1 MVNSISQRRRF
12 LYYRFFTCDNS
23 REFLIFAFYTELH
36 AGDFYRKILSE
47 KVFTLLRLSEKRNRV
62 SLSPIVDRFASRYL
76 APLLARPAGLVRAH
90 GIPPGARSLAL
101 AALHGLARPAGRT
114 VIYVTTGTPEA
125 DTLASETAL
134 FMNPENIHV
143 LPEMDGIPYE
153 WSRHDMV
160 LSGRRIRTLDR
171 LLSDDSSLLI
181 VPAGAL
187 LRRVPDPQMW
197 KSRAITLKPGDA
209 IEPRLL
215 MERLVAA
222 GYHRTE
228 RVEGP
233 GEFCLKGSLLDVYA
247 VQADRP
253 VRIDFFDVEIESL
266 RQFDPETQRSSS
278 AVNSV
283 TILPAS
289 EAVIDGQALQ
299 KLSAAINKRF
309 DAALRRPEWLEANL
323 ETANGRDQPGL
334 EELLPLIM
342 PYRSLLELF
351 STPPVLAFDADGA
364 ALDRLLRVEREYDTL
379 FERES
384 EQRVAVPPDDLL
396 DRQTTVLLD
405 RDRTESTLQRVV
417 FYSHS
422 DLDTGE
428 TSPEALMIRDPSTFS
443 GRMTEFRK
451 RATEILEEGGSVI
464 ISSPYTAQ
472 IQRIAG
478 ILKSESVPHETV
490 EWHGP
495 DTRVT
500 SSRVLLVQS
509 LRETGFEL
517 PEEKL
522 FIWTDSDI
530 FGRSYKKRVRFKK
543 TGSAPLDSY
552 LDLREGDTI
561 VHINHGVG
569 RFVKLERMK
578 AAGRERDFLV
588 LEYADQDRLFVPL
601 DQISMIQKYVA
612 PESNPPLDHL
622 GRASFKKIR
631 EKVEKNIEA
640 FAEELIQIYAARA
653 KKQGY
658 AFPPDTVWQEEFEAE
673 FPYDETPDQLMA
685 IQATKEDMESPRP
698 MDRLICGDVGYG
710 KTEVAIRAVFKAVMG
725 GKQAVV
731 ICPTTI
737 LALQHFK
744 NFRERFA
751 SFPVRID
758 WVSRFRTAAEIRRI
772 KEALADGEVDVV
784 IGTHALLAKD
794 VKIRNLGLLVI
805 DEEQRFGVVHKEALK
820 KLKTQVDVLTL
831 SATPIPRT
839 LHLSLT
845 GIRDLSVIQTP
856 PRDRKP
862 VKTFVLEDSDAALM
876 EAVRRELER
885 GGQIFYLH
893 NRIQTLDMV
902 GERLRTLMPELR
914 FTTLHGQMHEDD
926 IEEILLDFTERKFDL
941 LLTTAIIE
949 NGIDIP
955 NVNTL
960 IVDRADQFGLSQLYQ
975 IRGRVGRSN
984 RQAYAYFFHQG
995 SKVLTEQAMKR
1006 LNTLLEYQELGS
1018 GFKVAMRDLEIRGAG
1033 NVLGKEQSGDI
1044 IQVGYEL
1051 YIKLLD
1057 NAVRRLKGEELDIDV
1072 RCTVNL
1078 NTDFFLSEEYI
1089 EDTRQRIEFYKRFEA
1104 ARTEDEV
1111 VALAEE
1117 MKDRFGPPDRAGEVF
1132 VLVERIRTLGSL
1144 CGFES
1149 IFEENDLI
1157 HFKAGDTFRVPIQ
1170 HMIEILKKNLGFFV
1184 RDGRNNVLYFKAS
1197 TGSRAATKSPDAV
1210 LESLLVALRA
1220 LAAPLQ
1226 EQLAEK
1232 AG

>member
-1 MVNSISQRRRF
+1 MIQ
-12 LYYRFFTCDNS
+12 LP
-23 REFLIFAFYTELH
+23 
-36 AGDFYRKILSE
+36 E
-47 KVFTLLRLSEKRNRV
+47 KVFTDLRFIKNRNRV
-62 SLSPIVDRFASRYL
+62 SLSPVVDRFASRHL
-76 APLLARPAGLVRAH
+76 APLLARPAEITTLF
-90 GIPPGARSLAL
+90 GILPGSRSLAL
-101 AALHGLARPAGRT
+101 ASLLKLSQASGRS
-114 VIYVTTGTPEA
+114 VVYVTTGTPEA
-125 DTLASETAL
+125 DTLASEASL
-134 FMNPENIHV
+134 FIDPARIVV

-160 LSGRRIRTLDR
+160 LSGRRIRALDR
-171 LLSDDSSLLI
+171 LLSSDPILLI
-181 VPAGAL
+181 VPAGAF
-187 LRRVPDPQMW
+187 LRRLPDPQLW
-197 KSRAITLKPGDA
+197 QSRTVILKKGQT

-215 MERLVAA
+215 MEQLVAI
-222 GYHRTE
+222 GYHRSE

-247 VQADRP
+247 VQSDRP
-253 VRIDFFDVEIESL
+253 VRVDFFDIEVESL
-266 RQFDPETQRSSS
+266 REFDPESQRSLKP
-278 AVNSV
+278 VDSV
-283 TILPAS
+283 KILPAS
-289 EAVIDGQALQ
+289 EAIADEKGLAKLKQAIA
-299 KLSAAINKRF
+299 KAKFS
-309 DAALRRPEWLEANL
+309 DDLRRPDWLDEQGEIKA
-323 ETANGRDQPGL
+323 ANGRDQAGL
-334 EELLPLIM
+334 EELLPLIS
-342 PYRSLLELF
+342 PYRSVIDLF
-351 STPPVLAFDADGA
+351 SVAPVLTFDSDGA
-364 ALDRLLRVEREYDTL
+364 ALDRALRVEREYDTL
-379 FERES
+379 YERDS
-384 EQRVAVPPDDLL
+384 EVRITVSPDDLL
-396 DRQTTVLLD
+396 FRDAAILLD
-405 RDRTESTLQRVV
+405 RDNDAAEEIQRIV
-417 FYSHS
+417 FHSHHT

-428 TSPEALMIRDPSTFS
+428 VAASDIPIREPSTFS

-451 RATEILEEGGSVI
+451 RALEILEAGGSVI
-464 ISSPYTAQ
+464 ITSPYTAQ
-472 IQRIAG
+472 IQRISG
-478 ILKSESVPHETV
+478 ILKSESVPHEAV
-490 EWHGP
+490 EWSGP
-495 DTRVT
+495 DTKLSSSARDSSGG
-500 SSRVLLVQS
+500 SSRIVLVQS

-517 PEEKL
+517 PEERL
-522 FIWTDSDI
+522 YLWTDSDI
-530 FGRSYKKRVRFKK
+530 FGRSYKKRMRFKK
-543 TGSAPLDSY
+543 TGSAPIDSY
-552 LDLREGDTI
+552 LDLREGDVI

-588 LEYADQDRLFVPL
+588 LEYAEQDRLFVPL
-601 DQISMIQKYVA
+601 DQISMVQKYVA
-612 PESNPPLDHL
+612 PESNPQLDHL

-658 AFPPDTVWQEEFEAE
+658 AFPADTVWQEEFEAE
-673 FPYDETPDQLMA
+673 FPFDETPDQLMA
-685 IQATKEDMESPRP
+685 IQAAKEDMEAPRP

-710 KTEVAIRAVFKAVMG
+710 KTEVAIRTVFKAVMG

-751 SFPVRID
+751 NFPVRVD
-758 WVSRFRTAAEIRRI
+758 WVSRFRTPGEIRRI
-772 KEALADGEVDVV
+772 KESLASGEVDVV

-862 VKTFVLEDSDAALM
+862 VQTFVLEDSDAALI
-876 EAVRRELER
+876 EAVHRELER

-893 NRIQTLDMV
+893 NRIQSLDMV
-902 GERLRTLMPELR
+902 GARLRMLLPELR

-926 IEEILLDFTERKFDL
+926 IEQILLDFTERKFDL

-975 IRGRVGRSN
+975 IRGRVGRSS

-1057 NAVRRLKGEELDIDV
+1057 NAVKRLKGEELEIEV

-1104 ARTEDEV
+1104 ARTEEEV
-1111 VALAEE
+1111 AALAEE
-1117 MKDRFGPPDRAGEVF
+1117 MKDRFGPPDKAGEVF

-1144 CGFES
+1144 CGFEN
-1149 IFEENDLI
+1149 IYEEGELI
-1157 HFKAGDTFRVPIQ
+1157 HFKAGESFRVPIQ

-1184 RDGRNNVLYFKAS
+1184 RDGKNNVLYFKAPQAS
-1197 TGSRAATKSPDAV
+1197 QKGASKQPVSHDAI
-1210 LESLLVALRA
+1210 LQSLLVAMRA
-1220 LAAPLQ
+1220 LTAPLQ
-1226 EQLAEK
+1226 EQLAAK

>member
-1 MVNSISQRRRF
+1 M
-12 LYYRFFTCDNS
+12 
-23 REFLIFAFYTELH
+23 
-36 AGDFYRKILSE
+36 
-47 KVFTLLRLSEKRNRV
+47 
-62 SLSPIVDRFASRYL
+62 SLSPVVDRFASRHL
-76 APLLARPAGLVRAH
+76 APLLARPAGVTTLF
-90 GIPPGARSLAL
+90 GILPGSRSLAL
-101 AALHGLARPAGRT
+101 SALLKLSQASGRS
-114 VIYVTTGTPEA
+114 VVYVTTGTPEA
-125 DTLASETAL
+125 DTLASEASL
-134 FMNPENIHV
+134 FIDPARIVV

-160 LSGRRIRTLDR
+160 LSGRRIRALDR
-171 LLSDDSSLLI
+171 LLSSDPVLLI
-181 VPAGAL
+181 VPAGAF
-187 LRRVPDPQMW
+187 LRRLPDPGLWQ
-197 KSRAITLKPGDA
+197 SRTVILKKGHV

-215 MERLVAA
+215 IEELVAI

-247 VQADRP
+247 VQSDRP
-253 VRIDFFDVEIESL
+253 VRIDFFDIEVESL
-266 RQFDPETQRSSS
+266 REFDPESQRSLRP
-278 AVNSV
+278 VEI
-283 TILPAS
+283 TKILPAS
-289 EAVIDGQALQ
+289 EAIVDEKGLAELKQAIA
-299 KLSAAINKRF
+299 KANYS
-309 DAALRRPEWLEANL
+309 DDLRRPDWLNGQGEIKA
-323 ETANGRDQPGL
+323 ANGRDQAGL
-334 EELLPLIM
+334 EELLPLIS
-342 PYRSLLELF
+342 PYRSVIDLF
-351 STPPVLAFDADGA
+351 SVSPVLTFDSDGA
-364 ALDRLLRVEREYDTL
+364 ALDRALRVEREYDTL
-379 FERES
+379 YKRES
-384 EQRVAVPPDDLL
+384 EVRITVSPDALLFREAVI
-396 DRQTTVLLD
+396 LLD
-405 RDRTESTLQRVV
+405 RDNDAAGEIQRIV
-417 FYSHS
+417 FHGHHTN
-422 DLDTGE
+422 LDTGE
-428 TSPEALMIRDPSTFS
+428 AATDIPIREPSTFS

-451 RATEILEEGGSVI
+451 RSLEILEGGGSI
-464 ISSPYTAQ
+464 IITSPYTAQ
-472 IQRIAG
+472 IQRISG
-478 ILKSESVPHETV
+478 ILKSESVPHEVV

-495 DTRVT
+495 DTEVASSGG
-500 SSRVLLVQS
+500 SSRIVLVQS

-517 PEEKL
+517 PDERFYL
-522 FIWTDSDI
+522 WTDSDI
-530 FGRSYKKRVRFKK
+530 FGRSYRKRMRFKK
-543 TGSAPLDSY
+543 TGSAPIDSY
-552 LDLREGDTI
+552 LDLREGDII

-588 LEYADQDRLFVPL
+588 LEYAEQDRLFVPL
-601 DQISMIQKYVA
+601 DQISMVQKYVA
-612 PESNPPLDHL
+612 PESNPQLDHL

-673 FPYDETPDQLMA
+673 FPFDETPDQLMA
-685 IQATKEDMESPRP
+685 IQAAKEDMESPRP

-710 KTEVAIRAVFKAVMG
+710 KTEVAIRIVFKAVMS

-751 SFPVRID
+751 NFPVRID
-758 WVSRFRTAAEIRRI
+758 WVSRFRTPGEIRRI
-772 KEALADGEVDVV
+772 KEALASGEVDVV

-862 VKTFVLEDSDAALM
+862 VQTFVLEDSDAALI

-893 NRIQTLDMV
+893 NRIQSLDMV
-902 GERLRTLMPELR
+902 GARLRTLLPELR

-926 IEEILLDFTERKFDL
+926 IEQILLDFIERKFDL
-941 LLTTAIIE
+941 LLTTSIIE

-975 IRGRVGRSN
+975 IRGRVGRSS

-1057 NAVRRLKGEELDIDV
+1057 NAIKRLKGEELEIEV

-1089 EDTRQRIEFYKRFEA
+1089 EDTRQRIEFYKRFGA
-1104 ARTEDEV
+1104 ARTEEEV
-1111 VALAEE
+1111 AALADE
-1117 MKDRFGPPDRAGEVF
+1117 MKDRFGPPDKAGELF

-1144 CGFES
+1144 CGFEN
-1149 IFEENDLI
+1149 IYEEGELI
-1157 HFKAGDTFRVPIQ
+1157 HLKAGDSFRVPIQ
-1170 HMIEILKKNLGFFV
+1170 HMIEILKRNLGFFV
-1184 RDGRNNVLYFKAS
+1184 RDGKNNVLYFKAPLAS
-1197 TGSRAATKSPDAV
+1197 HKGASKQPGHDAI
-1210 LESLLVALRA
+1210 LHSLLVAMRA
-1220 LAAPLQ
+1220 LASPLQ
-1226 EQLAEK
+1226 EQLAAK

>member
-1 MVNSISQRRRF
+1 
-12 LYYRFFTCDNS
+12 
-23 REFLIFAFYTELH
+23 
-36 AGDFYRKILSE
+36 
-47 KVFTLLRLSEKRNRV
+47 
-62 SLSPIVDRFASRYL
+62 
-76 APLLARPAGLVRAH
+76 
-90 GIPPGARSLAL
+90 
-101 AALHGLARPAGRT
+101 
-114 VIYVTTGTPEA
+114 
-125 DTLASETAL
+125 
-134 FMNPENIHV
+134 
-143 LPEMDGIPYE
+143 
-153 WSRHDMV
+153 
-160 LSGRRIRTLDR
+160 
-171 LLSDDSSLLI
+171 
-181 VPAGAL
+181 
-187 LRRVPDPQMW
+187 
-197 KSRAITLKPGDA
+197 
-209 IEPRLL
+209 
-215 MERLVAA
+215 
-222 GYHRTE
+222 
-228 RVEGP
+228 
-233 GEFCLKGSLLDVYA
+233 
-247 VQADRP
+247 
-253 VRIDFFDVEIESL
+253 
-266 RQFDPETQRSSS
+266 
-278 AVNSV
+278 
-283 TILPAS
+283 
-289 EAVIDGQALQ
+289 
-299 KLSAAINKRF
+299 
-309 DAALRRPEWLEANL
+309 
-323 ETANGRDQPGL
+323 
-334 EELLPLIM
+334 
-342 PYRSLLELF
+342 
-351 STPPVLAFDADGA
+351 
-364 ALDRLLRVEREYDTL
+364 
-379 FERES
+379 
-384 EQRVAVPPDDLL
+384 
-396 DRQTTVLLD
+396 
-405 RDRTESTLQRVV
+405 
-417 FYSHS
+417 
-422 DLDTGE
+422 
-428 TSPEALMIRDPSTFS
+428 
-443 GRMTEFRK
+443 
-451 RATEILEEGGSVI
+451 
-464 ISSPYTAQ
+464 YTAQ
-472 IQRIAG
+472 IQRISG
-478 ILKSESVPHETV
+478 ILKSESVPHEAV
-490 EWHGP
+490 EWSGP
-495 DTRVT
+495 DTKLSSSARDSSGG
-500 SSRVLLVQS
+500 SSRIVLVQS

-517 PEEKL
+517 PEERL
-522 FIWTDSDI
+522 YLWTDSDI
-530 FGRSYKKRVRFKK
+530 FGRSYKKRMRFKK
-543 TGSAPLDSY
+543 TGSAPIDSY
-552 LDLREGDTI
+552 LDLREGDVI

-588 LEYADQDRLFVPL
+588 LEYAEQDRLFVPL
-601 DQISMIQKYVA
+601 DQISMVQKYVA
-612 PESNPPLDHL
+612 PESNPQLDHL

-658 AFPPDTVWQEEFEAE
+658 AFPADTVWQEEFEAE
-673 FPYDETPDQLMA
+673 FPFDETPDQLMA
-685 IQATKEDMESPRP
+685 IQAAKEDMEAPRP

-710 KTEVAIRAVFKAVMG
+710 KTEVAIRTVFKAVMG

-751 SFPVRID
+751 NFPVRVD
-758 WVSRFRTAAEIRRI
+758 WVSRFRTPGEIRRI
-772 KEALADGEVDVV
+772 KESLASGEVDVV

-862 VKTFVLEDSDAALM
+862 VQTFVLEDSDAALI
-876 EAVRRELER
+876 EAVHRELER

-893 NRIQTLDMV
+893 NRIQSLDMV
-902 GERLRTLMPELR
+902 GARLRMLLPELR

-926 IEEILLDFTERKFDL
+926 IEQILLDFTERKFDL

-975 IRGRVGRSN
+975 IRGRVGRSS

-1057 NAVRRLKGEELDIDV
+1057 NAVKRLKGEELEIEV

-1104 ARTEDEV
+1104 ARTEEEV
-1111 VALAEE
+1111 AALADE
-1117 MKDRFGPPDRAGEVF
+1117 MKDRFGPPDKAGEVF

-1144 CGFES
+1144 CGFEN
-1149 IFEENDLI
+1149 IYEEGELI
-1157 HFKAGDTFRVPIQ
+1157 HFKAGESFRVPIQ

-1184 RDGRNNVLYFKAS
+1184 RDGKNNVLYFKAPQAS
-1197 TGSRAATKSPDAV
+1197 QKGPSKQPVSHDAI
-1210 LESLLVALRA
+1210 LQSLLVAMRA
-1220 LAAPLQ
+1220 LTAPLQ
-1226 EQLAEK
+1226 EQLAAK

>member
-1 MVNSISQRRRF
+1 MRGKNSVEKG
-12 LYYRFFTCDNS
+12 FTDLLPAKN
-23 REFLIFAFYTELH
+23 RQQV
-36 AGDFYRKILSE
+36 DLST
-47 KVFTLLRLSEKRNRV
+47 V
-62 SLSPIVDRFASRYL
+62 VDRFASRYL
-76 APLLARPAGLVRAH
+76 APLLARPAGTVLLP
-90 GIPPGARSLAL
+90 GILPGSRSLAL
-101 AALHGLARPAGRT
+101 AALLKVTEASNRS

-125 DTLASETAL
+125 DTLASESSL
-134 FMNPENIHV
+134 FLDPARISV
-143 LPEMDGIPYE
+143 LPELDGIPYE
-153 WSRHDMV
+153 WSKHDMV
-160 LSGRRIRTLDR
+160 LSGRRIRALDR
-171 LLSDDSSLLI
+171 LLLQKPVLLI
-181 VPAGAL
+181 VPAGAF
-187 LRRVPDPQMW
+187 LRRLPDPDLWQ
-197 KSRAITLKPGDA
+197 KYTVTLKKGDA
-209 IEPRLL
+209 MEPRSLI
-215 MERLVAA
+215 ERLAA
-222 GYHRTE
+222 IGYHRTE

-233 GEFCLKGSLLDVYA
+233 GEFCLKGSLLDVYP
-247 VQADRP
+247 VQSDRP
-253 VRIDFFDVEIESL
+253 VRIDFFDIEVDSL
-266 RQFDPETQRSSS
+266 REFDPESQRSLKP
-278 AVNSV
+278 VDGV
-283 TILPAS
+283 KILPAS
-289 EAVIDGQALQ
+289 EAVVDEDGINRLKQAI
-299 KLSAAINKRF
+299 SMAEKRF
-309 DAALRRPEWLEANL
+309 PANLRRPDWLDEQIR
-323 ETANGRDQPGL
+323 TANGRDHAGL
-334 EELLPLIM
+334 EELLPLIG
-342 PYRSLLELF
+342 PYRSVLELF
-351 STPPVLAFDADGA
+351 SVPPVLAFDSDAA
-364 ALDRLLRVEREYDTL
+364 ALDRAFRVEREYETL
-379 FERES
+379 YERES
-384 EQRVAVPPDDLL
+384 QVRITLRPDDLL
-396 DRQTTVLLD
+396 FRDALRLLD
-405 RDRTESTLQRVV
+405 RSSSSDIQRVV
-417 FYSHS
+417 FHS
-422 DLDTGE
+422 YHTDPDTGMAAN
-428 TSPEALMIRDPSTFS
+428 PVIREPSTFS
-443 GRMTEFRK
+443 GRMTEFRS
-451 RATEILEEGGSVI
+451 RSLEILEAGGIVMVT
-464 ISSPYTAQ
+464 SPYTAQ
-472 IQRIAG
+472 IQRISG
-478 ILKSESVPHETV
+478 ILKSESVPHEVV
-490 EWHGP
+490 EWTGP
-495 DTRVT
+495 QTKFT
-500 SSRVLLVQS
+500 PSRIVLVQS

-522 FIWTDSDI
+522 YLWTDSDI
-530 FGRSYKKRVRFKK
+530 FGRSYKRRVRFKK
-543 TGSAPLDSY
+543 TGSAPIESY
-552 LDLREGDTI
+552 LDLREGDI
-561 VHINHGVG
+561 VVHINHGIG
-569 RFVKLERMK
+569 RFVRLERMK

-601 DQISMIQKYVA
+601 DQISMVQKYVA
-612 PESNPPLDHL
+612 PESDPPLDHL

-640 FAEELIQIYAARA
+640 FAAELIQIYAARA

-673 FPYDETPDQLMA
+673 FPFEETPDQLMA
-685 IQATKEDMESPRP
+685 IQAAKEDMESTRP

-710 KTEVAIRAVFKAVMG
+710 KTEVAIRVIFKAVMA

-744 NFRERFA
+744 TFRERFA
-751 SFPVRID
+751 NYPVRVD
-758 WVSRFRTAAEIRRI
+758 WISRFRTPAEIRRI
-772 KEALADGEVDVV
+772 KEALASGELDVV

-805 DEEQRFGVVHKEALK
+805 DEEQRFGVMHKEALK

-862 VKTFVLEDSDAALM
+862 VKTFVLEDSDAALI

-902 GERLRTLMPELR
+902 GERLRSLIPELR

-926 IEEILLDFTERKFDL
+926 IEQILLDFTERKYDL

-975 IRGRVGRSN
+975 IRGRVGRSS

-995 SKVLTEQAMKR
+995 SRVLTEQAMKR

-1057 NAVRRLKGEELDIDV
+1057 NAVKRLKGEELEIEV

-1078 NTDFFLSEEYI
+1078 NTDFYLSEEYI
-1089 EDTRQRIEFYKRFEA
+1089 ADTRQRIEFYKRFEA
-1104 ARTEDEV
+1104 ARTEEEV
-1111 VALAEE
+1111 EAIAEE
-1117 MKDRFGPPDRAGEVF
+1117 MKDRFGPPDRAGDAFVF
-1132 VLVERIRTLGSL
+1132 VERIRTLGSM

-1149 IFEENDLI
+1149 IYEENELI
-1157 HFKAGDTFRVPIQ
+1157 HFRAGENFRVPIQ
-1170 HMIEILKKNLGFFV
+1170 HVIDILKKNYGFFV
-1184 RDGRNNVLYFKAS
+1184 RDGKNNVLYF
-1197 TGSRAATKSPDAV
+1197 RAPKSSSHESV
-1210 LESLLVALRA
+1210 LQSLLVAMRA

-1226 EQLAEK
+1226 ERPAAK